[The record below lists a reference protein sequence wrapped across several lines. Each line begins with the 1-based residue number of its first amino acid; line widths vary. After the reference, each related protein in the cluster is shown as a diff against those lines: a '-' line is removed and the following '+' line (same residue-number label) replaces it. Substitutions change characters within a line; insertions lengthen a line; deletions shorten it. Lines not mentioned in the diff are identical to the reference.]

1 MKVLIAPDK
10 FKGSLTA
17 NQAAQAMAS
26 GVVKAFPDAQI
37 DICPVADGG
46 EGTLDAMLAA
56 TGGTRKTS
64 TVTGP
69 LGKSV
74 DAQWGVFDGPG
85 GEGRTAIIEM
95 AAAAGL
101 TLIPQTQRDPT
112 KTTTFGV
119 GELIREA
126 LDQKVTRILLGIGGS
141 GTNDAATGAVAALG
155 VRFLDSRGQLIPPQM
170 LCGGVIDRI
179 ATIDTTTLDPRLKH
193 VRITAA
199 CDVTNPMTGLDGA
212 AHVYGP
218 QKGATPVQ
226 VEQLDRNLRHIAKLF
241 RTGLGRDV
249 EHTPGAGAA
258 GAMGAGLMAF
268 LGAELRPGIAIVL
281 DAVGFDCRV
290 QGASL
295 CLTGEGK
302 LDGQSL
308 AGKVC
313 AGVALAAKAWGVPTL
328 ALVGATGAGAERS
341 REVGIVAVRVIGEGL
356 PVEESMRLAGP
367 LLTNA
372 AERAACDFVAGTFD
386 DHRV

>member
-1 MKVLIAPDK
+1 MKLLIAPDK

-26 GVVKAFPDAQI
+26 GVLKAFPDAQI

-56 TGGTRKTS
+56 TGGTRNTT

-74 DAQWGVFDGPG
+74 DAQWGIFDGPG
-85 GEGRTAIIEM
+85 GGWRTAIIEM

-101 TLIPQTQRDPT
+101 TLIPEQQRDPA

-119 GELIREA
+119 GELIRHA

-141 GTNDAATGAVAALG
+141 GTNDAAIGAVAALG
-155 VRFLDSRGQLIPPQM
+155 VRFLDSSGHVIPPQT
-170 LCGGVIDRI
+170 LCGGMIHRI

-199 CDVTNPMTGLDGA
+199 CDVTNPMTGLEGA

-218 QKGATPVQ
+218 QKGATPEQ
-226 VEQLDRNLRHIAKLF
+226 VEQLDRNLRHMAKLF
-241 RTGLGRDV
+241 REALGRDV

-281 DAVGFDCRV
+281 DAVCFDRRV
-290 QGASL
+290 RGASL

-302 LDGQSL
+302 LDAQSL

-313 AGVALAAKAWGVPTL
+313 AGVARAAKAQGVPTV
-328 ALVGATGAGAERS
+328 ALVGATGEGIEKS
-341 REVGIVAVRVIGEGL
+341 RELGIVAVRVIGEGL
-356 PVEESMRLAGP
+356 TSEESMRQAAP
-367 LLTNA
+367 LLTAA
-372 AERAACDFVAGTFD
+372 AERVARDFAAGGLG
-386 DHRV
+386 DHGE